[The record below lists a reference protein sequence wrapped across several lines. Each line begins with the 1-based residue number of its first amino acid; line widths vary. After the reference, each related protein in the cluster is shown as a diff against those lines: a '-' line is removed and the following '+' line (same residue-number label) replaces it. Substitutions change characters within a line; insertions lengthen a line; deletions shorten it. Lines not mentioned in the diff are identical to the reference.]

1 VSNDKSG
8 GGGGGFLAGLII
20 GALVGGVAAVMLSQ
34 EETRDLLVGK
44 AREAG
49 NMAMDATGDLR
60 GKVTE
65 ATAKVTE
72 ATAQWQTGASDLY
85 ERGKQVVDGAR
96 SNFEAA
102 VDEGR
107 STANKIR
114 DDLQHRADA

>member
-1 VSNDKSG
+1 MSNENG
-8 GGGGGFLAGLII
+8 GGGGGFLAGLIV
-20 GALVGGVAAVMLSQ
+20 GALVGGVAAVLLSQ

-60 GKVTE
+60 GKVND
-65 ATAKVTE
+65 VTS
-72 ATAQWQTGASDLY
+72 QWQTGASDLY

-107 STANKIR
+107 STADKIR
-114 DDLQHRADA
+114 DDLQQRRADV